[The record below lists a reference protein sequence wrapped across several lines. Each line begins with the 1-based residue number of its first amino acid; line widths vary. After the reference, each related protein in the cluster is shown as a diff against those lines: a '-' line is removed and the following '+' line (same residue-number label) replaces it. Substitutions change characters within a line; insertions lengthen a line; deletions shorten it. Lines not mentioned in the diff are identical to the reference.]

1 MWDLAVV
8 HRELA
13 ALSSQVLRSDIHRLV
28 QLLVVHTISDRHCQ
42 DILACLLDDR
52 LVESVRAQSLA
63 RLASSP
69 PLLLALREHLDRGPR
84 LRRELDRLL
93 MKWVVLVVVLVKDL
107 RFVEVFS
114 FVLWPVI
121 VVLRVHNLEI
131 IDKLIVSDVVE
142 MSLRRVGVDWLP
154 AIPVV
159 PMRC

>member
-1 MWDLAVV
+1 
-8 HRELA
+8 
-13 ALSSQVLRSDIHRLV
+13 
-28 QLLVVHTISDRHCQ
+28 
-42 DILACLLDDR
+42 
-52 LVESVRAQSLA
+52 
-63 RLASSP
+63 
-69 PLLLALREHLDRGPR
+69 
-84 LRRELDRLL
+84 

-142 MSLRRVGVDWLP
+142 VSLRRVGVDRLP